1 MGGCVIWNEF
11 SFDVQGEKA
20 VQGEETMR
28 RHFAVTVA
36 GGLAWMFVMAALLA
50 PMLVARSPQGGDKG
64 WTAYGGDGG
73 GMRYSGA
80 KQIDRGNVGQLK
92 LAWSYRTGAL
102 DVKTKLIE
110 KAAFEA
116 TPILVEGK
124 LFLSTP
130 YDHVIAL
137 DPERGTKLWE
147 FDPRVDLDKSYSEV
161 TSRGVSVWID
171 PAGKAGQIC
180 RVRIYLG
187 TIDARLIALDGETGK
202 VCGD

>member
-1 MGGCVIWNEF
+1 MMRKTFATIVCAT
-11 SFDVQGEKA
+11 A
-20 VQGEETMR
+20 VCALVT
-28 RHFAVTVA
+28 AV
-36 GGLAWMFVMAALLA
+36 LWA
-50 PMLVARSPQGGDKG
+50 PMLAARSPQAGDTG

-80 KQIDRGNVGQLK
+80 KQINRGNVGQLK

-130 YDHVIAL
+130 YNQVIAL
-137 DPERGTKLWE
+137 DPENGTKLWE
-147 FDPRVDLDKSYSEV
+147 FDPGVDLDKNYSEV
-161 TSRGVSVWID
+161 TSRGVSAWID
-171 PAGKAGQIC
+171 PAGKAGQVC
-180 RVRIYLG
+180 RLRIYLG
-187 TIDARLIALDGETGK
+187 TLDARLIAL
-202 VCGD
+202 